1 MNKKKILINFY
12 RNFRYFIFKF
22 FYGKINGVILAK
34 KNTKIITQK
43 INFNNLNSY
52 KLYNI
57 PNGKVY
63 SDTTMDTAF
72 IFKKNLVNEPSFQY
86 RYKKNHRIVNGPA
99 HENFVIKNGTPNL
112 IKKINGNVFSLL
124 TGGAGKNN
132 YWHWLFDVLPRIGIL
147 EKSNFKIKPDYY
159 LLPTITRGYH
169 KQTFQELK
177 IQFSSLINGE
187 KNKHI
192 ICNNLIAV
200 DHPIN
205 FNNNPSK
212 SILNIPVWVIK
223 WLRKKFIK
231 SNYKNLN
238 LPKNFFINRSLDSNL
253 SSRKIINNEELKNNL
268 TNLGFQS
275 VTLSSLNF
283 KNQVALFKN
292 ANFIIGL
299 HGAGFANMVFSK
311 PGTKIVEIASHDS
324 GDIFLSLAKK
334 CKMNYKRIIEKNVSA
349 TLKFQNCHI
358 LVDIKKLK
366 KLILS
371 FK

>member
-1 MNKKKILINFY
+1 MNKKKILINVY

-86 RYKKNHRIVNGPA
+86 RYKKNQRIVNGPA

-159 LLPTITRGYH
+159 CKGIDF
-169 KQTFQELK
+169 KD
-177 IQFSSLINGE
+177 I
-187 KNKHI
+187 
-192 ICNNLIAV
+192 
-200 DHPIN
+200 
-205 FNNNPSK
+205 SK
-212 SILNIPVWVIK
+212 DLTTNIKKEISAIK
-223 WLRKKFIK
+223 SVGGKFI
-231 SNYKNLN
+231 
-238 LPKNFFINRSLDSNL
+238 
-253 SSRKIINNEELKNNL
+253 
-268 TNLGFQS
+268 T
-275 VTLSSLNF
+275 TLYC
-283 KNQVALFKN
+283 
-292 ANFIIGL
+292 I
-299 HGAGFANMVFSK
+299 
-311 PGTKIVEIASHDS
+311 
-324 GDIFLSLAKK
+324 
-334 CKMNYKRIIEKNVSA
+334 
-349 TLKFQNCHI
+349 
-358 LVDIKKLK
+358 
-366 KLILS
+366 
-371 FK
+371 